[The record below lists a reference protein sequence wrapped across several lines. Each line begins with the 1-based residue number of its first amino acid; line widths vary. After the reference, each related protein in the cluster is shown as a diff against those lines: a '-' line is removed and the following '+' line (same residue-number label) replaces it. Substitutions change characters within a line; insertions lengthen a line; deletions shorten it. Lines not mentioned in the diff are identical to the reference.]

1 MYKMEA
7 RITKEVINN
16 EAYYTLVWTPL
27 KPADKYKIVRE
38 VPAVSGIF
46 ELYRMDEE
54 KHLNLLT
61 ATHAWYGGLR
71 SNIREAIDPSN
82 KTDPELKKLLEDEE
96 ENLYFRY
103 SCCDSFKDMLDVI
116 WFLHSSYFDEDIRVE
131 HSNRYEEFFLDEKS
145 PDKIFWAEDE

>member
-1 MYKMEA
+1 MYEMEA
-7 RITKEVINN
+7 KISKELFKD
-16 EAYYTLVWTPL
+16 EAYYTLVWSAL
-27 KPADKYKIVRE
+27 QEADKYKINRI

-71 SNIREAIDPSN
+71 SNIREAIDPIN
-82 KTDPELKKLLEDEE
+82 KTDPKLKKLLEDEE

-103 SCCDSFKDMLDVI
+103 SCCDSFKDIQDII
-116 WFLHSSYFDEDIRVE
+116 WLLHSSYFFEDIRVE
-131 HSNRYEEFFLDEKS
+131 HSHRYEALFLNEKS
-145 PDKIFWAEDE
+145 PDKVFWVEN